1 MTVPADERAA
11 IAVLREASPAEA
23 APVALEAYRVPP
35 GARLRDALLAIDRS
49 GGEIAL
55 VVDAAGR
62 LIGTLTDGDIRRA
75 LLKGASLDAPLAHFL
90 HRDFSTAPVGASRA
104 EILDLMQARQIR
116 QVPVVDSSGRL
127 VGLHLLDAI
136 LGTLE
141 RPNWAVVMAGGKG
154 SRLRP
159 ITEHVPKPMIRVAGR
174 PILERLLL
182 HLVGYGFRRVF
193 LSINYLG
200 HMVEEYFGDGSR
212 FGCHIEYLREEAPLG
227 TGGALSLLP
236 ERPRDPFLVMNGDLV
251 TQVNLHEMLAF
262 HAGGPQVATLGV
274 RKYFHTVPFGCVE
287 LDGDRILGM
296 IEKPCLVRC
305 VNAGVYVLNPE
316 LAAAVPAGE
325 AFGLPTLLEHCLVR
339 SQTVCAYEIEDDW
352 IDVGQRE
359 QLREA
364 QGLAA

>member
-1 MTVPADERAA
+1 MTFPDERAA
-11 IAVLREASPAEA
+11 ITVRRDSAPDAS
-23 APVALEAYRVPP
+23 PVALDAFQVPH
-35 GARLRDALLAIDRS
+35 GGRLRDALFAIDRS

-55 VVDAAGR
+55 VVDDSR
-62 LIGTLTDGDIRRA
+62 KLIGTLTDGDVRRA
-75 LLKGASLDAPLAHFL
+75 LLKGASLEAPLAQFL
-90 HRDFSTAPVGASRA
+90 HRDFTTARSGAGRA

-116 QVPVVDSSGRL
+116 QVPVVDAAGRL

-154 SRLRP
+154 TRLRP

-182 HLVGYGFRRVF
+182 HLVGYGFRRIF

-212 FGCHIEYLREEAPLG
+212 YGCHIEYLREEAPLG

-236 ERPRDPFLVMNGDLV
+236 ELPRDPFLVMNGDLV

-262 HAGGPQVATLGV
+262 HTGGPQVATLGV
-274 RKYFHTVPFGCVE
+274 RKYFHTVPFGCVD
-287 LDGDRILGM
+287 LDGDRIMGM
-296 IEKPCLVRC
+296 VEKPCLVRS

-316 LAAAVPAGE
+316 LAAAVPTGE
-325 AFGLPTLLEHCLVR
+325 AFGLPTLLEHCVER
-339 SQTVCAYEIEDDW
+339 GQTVCAYEIEDDW